1 MISIAD
7 MKARANVAYS
17 QVSRVLTTS
26 GYPTPQYERSVAL
39 LADSVHNF
47 IVFTGTDD
55 KNIYLSDEG
64 IRTVVFKLLGNYVYD
79 VNVVDNKII
88 IRLDM
93 FREAYAKYDPSRY
106 TMLDGRVSCFD
117 CRANQLAMKC
127 ATVPQEASRRALMFA
142 MGIPPMGLYNG
153 VAIPFKDSPFHLM
166 HGYWGSGA
174 AWAID
179 VKITKQDL
187 MKSSRV
193 GIVVDDLKAF
203 CLWLQK
209 TLCSRAM
216 YSGDVHLVANRRWLY
231 TLDHISGTTKWIP
244 ALVSNLVPNN
254 ASAEVQ
260 VEPMFFLES
269 SADVP
274 DPNWTKL
281 KRLL

>member
-1 MISIAD
+1 
-7 MKARANVAYS
+7 
-17 QVSRVLTTS
+17 
-26 GYPTPQYERSVAL
+26 
-39 LADSVHNF
+39 
-47 IVFTGTDD
+47 
-55 KNIYLSDEG
+55 
-64 IRTVVFKLLGNYVYD
+64 
-79 VNVVDNKII
+79 
-88 IRLDM
+88 M
-93 FREAYAKYDPSRY
+93 FREAYAGYDPRRF

-117 CRANQLAMKC
+117 CRANQLVMKC
-127 ATVPQEASRRALMFA
+127 DVVSQEASRRALMFA

-153 VAIPFKDSPFHLM
+153 VAIPFKDSPFHLLR
-166 HGYWGSGA
+166 GYWGSGA

-193 GIVVDDLKAF
+193 GIVVEDLKAF

-209 TLCSRAM
+209 SLCSKAT
-216 YSGDVHLVANRRWLY
+216 YIGDIRLVANRRWLY
-231 TLDHISGTTKWIP
+231 TLEHIRGTTKWIP
-244 ALVSNLVPNN
+244 ALVSNLVPSN

-269 SADVP
+269 SADIP